1 MDITP
6 FTIYY
11 AFRNSLYTA
20 EIRPCCRE
28 DHVVDY
34 AVWIEHLLAFTIT
47 KQTDNG
53 NWVIALK
60 NADDDIDY
68 EMVQVIGAEIGKE
81 IAGKQHNHAG
91 S

>member
-6 FTIYY
+6 FTVYY
-11 AFRNSLYTA
+11 GFHNSLYSA

-47 KQTDNG
+47 KQLDTG
-53 NWVIALK
+53 KWVIALK
-60 NADDDIDY
+60 NADDDIDN
-68 EMVQVIGAEIGKE
+68 EMAQIIGAEIEKKL
-81 IAGKQHNHAG
+81 AHKN
-91 S
+91 